1 MSSNNRSHWNFL
13 GSNLDW
19 NFKLVWKQYAICT
32 NMSMENVCML
42 ACIISSSFHTHTWN
56 FACLSMVR
64 ILTWEPYERAFSLF
78 WFVSH
83 PNTFSREINGDLPYW
98 QTVFSFFT
106 LAANPREPVCRPQ
119 GQCTNH
125 MQKVPGTWKPK
136 SGTDFKQKWKHHPGL
151 GKLKHVLV
159 VEIKCF
165 IILKALTSKGSI

>member
-1 MSSNNRSHWNFL
+1 MKTVCNLHKYVNGKCMYACMHNQLQLSHPHL
-13 GSNLDW
+13 
-19 NFKLVWKQYAICT
+19 KL
-32 NMSMENVCML
+32 CML
-42 ACIISSSFHTHTWN
+42 VNGENSDMRALWKSFQPFLICIPSQHFLQRNKWRS
-56 FACLSMVR
+56 AL
-64 ILTWEPYERAFSLF
+64 LT
-78 WFVSH
+78 
-83 PNTFSREINGDLPYW
+83 D
-98 QTVFSFFT
+98 SFFLCYLSCKSQRT
-106 LAANPREPVCRPQ
+106 SMQTPR